1 MWTEFPQVRY
11 INPYDS
17 PLCMEVMSSQ
27 NKASRDGLVAEALAG
42 ALFGNPVSSNA
53 LLDYLDVQGVAVE
66 VKSCLRWIR
75 TAHVSTGV
83 RRGRFALNGDQHQE
97 LLRLDGYYLFVLL
110 DDAGFPVRAKCV
122 PARDIKH
129 PRLADVTAR
138 SVGINW
144 TTVFPAEE
152 D

>member
-1 MWTEFPQVRY
+1 MWTALPQGRY
-11 INPYDS
+11 IKPYDAT
-17 PLCMEVMSSQ
+17 LCMEVMSSQ

-42 ALFGNPVSSNA
+42 ALFGNPVTSNA

-110 DDAGFPVRAKCV
+110 DDAGFPAQAKCV

-138 SVGINW
+138 SVGITW
-144 TTVFPAEE
+144 TAVFTAEE

>member
-1 MWTEFPQVRY
+1 MWTALPQGRY
-11 INPYDS
+11 INPYGS

-66 VKSCLRWIR
+66 VKSCIRWIR

-83 RRGRFALNGDQHQE
+83 RRGRFMLNGDQHQE

-110 DDAGFPVRAKCV
+110 DEAGFPAQAKCV
-122 PARDIKH
+122 PARDIQH

-138 SVGINW
+138 SVGIVW